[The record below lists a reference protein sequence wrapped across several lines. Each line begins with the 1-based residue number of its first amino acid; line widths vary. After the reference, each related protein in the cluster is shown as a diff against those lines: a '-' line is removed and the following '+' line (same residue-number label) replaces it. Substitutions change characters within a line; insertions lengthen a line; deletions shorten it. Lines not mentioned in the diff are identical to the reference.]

1 MPSHAVGAVC
11 KWMKSLKNPFDCVL
25 SSSCSMQP
33 HTPGN
38 RVILVCAEFYYL
50 IMNGMFLIWGSCIPF
65 VEFEWVTKCSTTAA
79 VFSLGVAGLEISV
92 CGCSLW
98 SRSPRAGWGRCVPQN
113 EEGGGLVSGVPA
125 WLWSALGN
133 VPCTGEPIAHA
144 GKWIWF
150 GYALSN
156 LNYVLTLH
164 RFLAGMVIFV
174 CVISV
179 FNVLSANLDRG
190 WVQRNRK
197 QAISHMEL

>member
-1 MPSHAVGAVC
+1 MPSHTLGAVC

-38 RVILVCAEFYYL
+38 RVILVCAKFYYL
-50 IMNGMFLIWGSCIPF
+50 IMNGMFLIWGSCILF

-79 VFSLGVAGLEISV
+79 VFLWGLLDWRSLRAAVPCDPTA
-92 CGCSLW
+92 
-98 SRSPRAGWGRCVPQN
+98 PRAGWGRCVPQD
-113 EEGGGLVSGVPA
+113 EGGGGLVSGVPA

-133 VPCTGEPIAHA
+133 VPCRGEPIAHT

-150 GYALSN
+150 GYTLSS
-156 LNYVLTLH
+156 LNYMLTLH

-190 WVQRNRK
+190 WVQRNWK
-197 QAISHMEL
+197 QAISHVEL